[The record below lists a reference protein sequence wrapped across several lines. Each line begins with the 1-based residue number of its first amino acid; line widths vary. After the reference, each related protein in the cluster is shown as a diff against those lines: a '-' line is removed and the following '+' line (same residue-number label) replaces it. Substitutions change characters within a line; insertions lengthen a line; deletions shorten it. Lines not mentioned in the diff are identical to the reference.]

1 MAYLVKWVSNMKKI
15 MFYLQFI
22 ISVLLLIVL
31 ITGIFVK
38 GLENLWLSL
47 MGILLLVLSYNNYK
61 VFKRKYMTPIY
72 LIFGIIVL
80 VTVLVGV
87 ING

>member
-1 MAYLVKWVSNMKKI
+1 MAYLVKWVSNMKKFGI
-15 MFYLQFI
+15 SLQFI
-22 ISVLLLIVL
+22 LAILLLIVL

-38 GLENLWLSL
+38 NLENIWISI
-47 MGILLLVLSYNNYK
+47 MGLLLLVLSYNNHTIY
-61 VFKRKYMTPIY
+61 KRKYMTPIY

-80 VTVLVGV
+80 ITVVVGV

>member
-15 MFYLQFI
+15 MFNLQFI
-22 ISVLLLIVL
+22 LAILLLIVL

-38 GLENLWLSL
+38 NLENIWISI
-47 MGILLLVLSYNNYK
+47 MGILLLVLSYNNYTI
-61 VFKRKYMTPIY
+61 FKRKYMTPVY

-80 VTVLVGV
+80 ITVIVGV

>member
-15 MFYLQFI
+15 MFNLQFI
-22 ISVLLLIVL
+22 LAILLLIVL

-38 GLENLWLSL
+38 NLENIWISI
-47 MGILLLVLSYNNYK
+47 MGILLLVLSYNNYTTY
-61 VFKRKYMTPIY
+61 KRKYMTTVY

-80 VTVLVGV
+80 ITVVVGV